1 MTLIRTQTEGYTP
14 CITDSNQLV
23 IIAEHVVL
31 YEPSTRL
38 YWATQEKYEED
49 MERTGSNRCNISE
62 YEHAKIRTRVVFVTG
77 REYHILQSFESFDRA
92 FTSAM
97 ERR

>member
-23 IIAEHVVL
+23 INPEHVVL

-49 MERTGSNRCNISE
+49 MERI
-62 YEHAKIRTRVVFVTG
+62 Y
-77 REYHILQSFESFDRA
+77 
-92 FTSAM
+92 
-97 ERR
+97 